1 MKSMKKIDTL
11 TKVIEILVAA
21 LMVFVTLL
29 TFVQVIRRTL
39 FSSVFPWAEELA
51 IYSMIW
57 ITFLGAVLCL
67 RHGEHTRID
76 AFINLFPHR
85 IRKWIEVFDLCV
97 CFAFMSLLSWHT
109 IELLKNMGHYTSAAA
124 KMPMYC
130 VYSCVLVSGIL
141 MIPYFVL
148 LIVQKIRENAA
159 PAAPSTLDDDVQ
171 PPQQI

>member
-1 MKSMKKIDTL
+1 MKKINTL
-11 TKVIEILVAA
+11 TKVIEAIVAA

-51 IYSMIW
+51 IYSMVW

-67 RHGEHTRID
+67 RHSEHTRID
-76 AFINLFPHR
+76 AFINLFPHK
-85 IRKWIEVFDLCV
+85 IRKWIEVFDLVV
-97 CFAFMSLLSWHT
+97 CFAFMSLLSYHT
-109 IELLKNMGHYTSAAA
+109 IELMRNMGHYTFAAA
-124 KMPMYC
+124 RVPMYC

-148 LIVQKIRENAA
+148 LIVQKIRETDA
-159 PAAPSTLDDDVQ
+159 PAAPSPLDDGEQ
-171 PPQQI
+171 PTQI

>member
-1 MKSMKKIDTL
+1 MKKIDTL
-11 TKVIEILVAA
+11 TKVIEAIVAA

-51 IYSMIW
+51 IYSMVW

-67 RHGEHTRID
+67 RHSEHTRID
-76 AFINLFPHR
+76 AFINLFPHK
-85 IRKWIEVFDLCV
+85 IRKWIEVFDLVV
-97 CFAFMSLLSWHT
+97 CF
-109 IELLKNMGHYTSAAA
+109 ELMRNMGHYTSAAA
-124 KMPMYC
+124 RVPMYC

-148 LIVQKIRENAA
+148 LIVQKIRETDA
-159 PAAPSTLDDDVQ
+159 PAAPSPLDDGEQ
-171 PPQQI
+171 PTQI